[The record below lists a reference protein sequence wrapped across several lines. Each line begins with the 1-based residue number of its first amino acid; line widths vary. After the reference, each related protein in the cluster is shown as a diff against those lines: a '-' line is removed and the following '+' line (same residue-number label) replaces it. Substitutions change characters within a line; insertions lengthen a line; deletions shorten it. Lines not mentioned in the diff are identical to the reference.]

1 MVQIVAFLREKCRLK
16 RLQTAFCL
24 RFGQKSPGTA
34 LAFLYAPRRPAGLPL
49 SLLQIGLRVQVGKM
63 PVKFESDRP
72 RPLLLQPAPQCFH
85 PRKQIGNRAL
95 QNLRADVHNVVVHR
109 YRRFHI
115 KRVAQRCAFRHGFKP
130 SHQIVRQVRHIAR
143 HNQQPI
149 GRRQLQI
156 SLAAVHKAESGPKCR
171 HCRASGKMWGLR
183 RAYSSKFRLVLMAIW
198 PTCGLI
204 LPITWSISGLPS
216 KRASPLSSPPIRSA
230 RPPAKINAKVFNA
243 GGLWGKFEVFIV
255 FQSDVFDILEARL
268 KTAPYKFHVI

>member
-24 RFGQKSPGTA
+24 RFGQKPPGTA

-109 YRRFHI
+109 YRCFHI
-115 KRVAQRCAFRHGFKP
+115 KRVAQRCTFRHGFKP
-130 SHQIVRQVRHIAR
+130 SYQIVRQVRHIAR

-156 SLAAVHKAESGPKCR
+156 VG
-171 HCRASGKMWGLR
+171 
-183 RAYSSKFRLVLMAIW
+183 
-198 PTCGLI
+198 CG
-204 LPITWSISGLPS
+204 TQGR
-216 KRASPLSSPPIRSA
+216 KRAEMPLLPGIGKNVGAAAGVFFQVPVGTDGDMA
-230 RPPAKINAKVFNA
+230 DLRPDFTDNVVNQRPAIQKGQPFVFPAHTA
-243 GGLWGKFEVFIV
+243 G
-255 FQSDVFDILEARL
+255 EA
-268 KTAPYKFHVI
+268 ACQNQCESF